1 MLPSATASV
10 APPSVRSTNSQL
22 KLAANQNEGLLD
34 ELTPEQLGRIAL
46 RRGQC
51 VSTPA
56 GALVLRTGAFTGRAP
71 KDRYIVKDALTADS
85 VAWGSVNQGL
95 STEHFAALERHLR
108 RHLAERETFQA
119 TRHAGGHEG
128 LPVRLISTSPAHALF
143 AHHLFQ
149 APRGALASTPLTILH
164 SPECFADPALHGTAS
179 GTFIVIHPARRM
191 ILIGGT
197 GYAGEM
203 KKAVFSYLNFALPA
217 QGILTMHA
225 AVNVGERGD
234 SAVFFGLSG
243 TGKTTLSA
251 DPERY
256 LLGDDEHAWA
266 DVGVFNLEGGCYAK
280 CINLSAQQEPAIW
293 RAVNSPLS
301 VIENVVLHPSTG
313 EVAWEDASITENT
326 RAAYPLS
333 ALERVWPNEVVRA
346 PRHVVFLTA
355 DAFGVLPPVAKLSGE
370 QIGYYFLS
378 GYTAKVAGTEA
389 GQQTPQPTFSACF
402 GAPFMPRP
410 ALRYASLLQ
419 QRVQASGASVW
430 LVNTGWT
437 GGPYGVGQRMP
448 IDETRRIVRAILS
461 SELDQAPLRREPHFG
476 LHVPMHVPGVRAE
489 VLDPRAAYGDVLR
502 YDAQARALAWRFAE
516 NFAQYRR

>member
-1 MLPSATASV
+1 MPSTAPASV
-10 APPSVRSTNSQL
+10 RTLQL
-22 KLAANQNEGLLD
+22 QRGLAANQNESLQD
-34 ELTPEQLGRIAL
+34 ELSPEQLGRIAL

-71 KDRYIVKDALTADS
+71 KDRYIVKSALTAES
-85 VAWGSVNQGL
+85 VAWGAVNQAL
-95 STEHFAALERHLR
+95 SPEHFAALERHLR
-108 RHLAERETFQA
+108 RHLAERETYRA
-119 TRHAGGHEG
+119 TRHAGGHQG
-128 LPVRLISTSPAHALF
+128 LPVRIITTSPAHALF

-149 APRGALASTPLTILH
+149 APRGEIASAPLTILH
-164 SPECFADPALHGTAS
+164 SPECLADPALHGTAS
-179 GTFIVIHPARRM
+179 GTFIVIHPAKRL

-197 GYAGEM
+197 GYAGEV
-203 KKAVFSYLNFALPA
+203 KKAVFSYLNFALPGE
-217 QGILTMHA
+217 GILTMHA

-266 DVGVFNLEGGCYAK
+266 DEGVFNLEGGCYAK
-280 CINLSAQQEPAIW
+280 CINLSPQYEPAIW
-293 RAVNSPLS
+293 RAVHSPLCL
-301 VIENVVLHPSTG
+301 IENAVLQPGTG
-313 EVAWEDASITENT
+313 EVAWDDASITENT

-333 ALERVWPNEVVRA
+333 ALDRVWLNEVVRA

-355 DAFGVLPPVAKLSGE
+355 DAFGVLPPVAKLTGE

-378 GYTAKVAGTEA
+378 GYTAKVAGTET
-389 GQQTPQPTFSACF
+389 GQKTPQPTFSACF

-419 QRVQASGASVW
+419 RRVQASGANVW

-461 SELDQAPLRREPHFG
+461 SELNEAPLRREEHFG
-476 LHVPMHVPGVRAE
+476 LHVPTHVPGVRSE
-489 VLDPRAAYGDVLR
+489 VLDPRSAYGDVVR
-502 YDAQARALAWRFAE
+502 YDEQARALAGRFAE
-516 NFAQYRR
+516 NFAQYR